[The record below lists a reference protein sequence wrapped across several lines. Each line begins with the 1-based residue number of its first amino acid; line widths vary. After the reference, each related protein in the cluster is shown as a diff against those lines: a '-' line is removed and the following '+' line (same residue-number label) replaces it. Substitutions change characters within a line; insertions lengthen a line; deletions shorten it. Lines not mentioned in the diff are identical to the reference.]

1 MNGLY
6 QLDRMAARS
15 SLHHD
20 SSLEGEL
27 PLGNITSGSIP
38 EHHRPPIG
46 RLLASMAPVP
56 YSNEMR
62 PVHTVARDTLF
73 LLDRRLNEA
82 EDDLLTWV
90 RVYRIDTSGC
100 TWLDLH

>member
-1 MNGLY
+1 M
-6 QLDRMAARS
+6 RRC
-15 SLHHD
+15 
-20 SSLEGEL
+20 
-27 PLGNITSGSIP
+27 
-38 EHHRPPIG
+38 
-46 RLLASMAPVP
+46 PVP

-62 PVHTVARDTLF
+62 PVHTVERDTLF

-82 EDDLLTWV
+82 ENDLMTWV